1 MLKDT
6 IGRRILFVLLALVVA
21 VAVIVLVARWD
32 RTKRQQRPPVVREVP
47 GETRTIT
54 VFYGNRDATELVE
67 ETREITT
74 TGDGLEYEVKEALG
88 ALLEEPGD
96 KDLVS
101 AIPKGTRIL
110 RVFWVEEEKTVY
122 LDFNGA
128 LTANHP
134 GGSVSEYFTIK
145 VILKTISANFPQIAR
160 VQILVSGYPVET
172 IAGHYGVREPL
183 DVRKWR

>member
-6 IGRRILFVLLALVVA
+6 IGRRILFVLLVLVIA
-21 VAVIVLVARWD
+21 VVVIVLVARWGGM
-32 RTKRQQRPPVVREVP
+32 RREERPPVVREVP

-54 VFYGNRDATELVE
+54 VFYGSRDATELVE
-67 ETREITT
+67 EIREIAT
-74 TGDGLEYEVKEALG
+74 TGSGLENEVKEALG
-88 ALLEEPGD
+88 ALLEGPED
-96 KDLVS
+96 DNLVS
-101 AIPKGTRIL
+101 AIPMWTRIL
-110 RVFWVEEEKTVY
+110 RVFWVGDEETVY

-145 VILKTISANFPQIAR
+145 VILKTISANFPQISK
-160 VQILVSGYPVET
+160 VQILVNGYPVET

-183 DVRKWR
+183 DVREWR

>member
-6 IGRRILFVLLALVVA
+6 IGRRILFVLLALVILV
-21 VAVIVLVARWD
+21 VVIVLVARWGGM
-32 RTKRQQRPPVVREVP
+32 RREEQPAVVREVP

-54 VFYGNRDATELVE
+54 VYYGSRDATELVE

-74 TGDGLEYEVKEALG
+74 AGDGLDNEVKEAIG
-88 ALLEEPGD
+88 ALLEDSED
-96 KDLVS
+96 NDLVS
-101 AIPKGTRIL
+101 AIPRGTRIL
-110 RVFWVEEEKTVY
+110 RVFWMEEEETVY

-145 VILKTISANFPQIAR
+145 VILKTISTNFPQISK
-160 VQILVSGYPVET
+160 VQILVNGYPVET

-183 DVRKWR
+183 DVREWR